1 MRVLIVDDEPPARA
15 RLKRLLAVHPH
26 IEVVGEA
33 SDAAEALAAVASLQ
47 PELLLLDV
55 QMPGGSGLDVAAS
68 LADPA
73 PRIVFVTAF
82 DDYAVP
88 AFDAAALDYLLKPV
102 DPARLARSIER
113 WLSAAPTAQRRPP
126 PQRLLIP
133 ERGRTR
139 VIETAG
145 IVRLEAADNYVEVH
159 TQAQGMVLMRRT
171 LAALV
176 DDLGPQFLRV
186 HRRHAVALAQV
197 DSLQAG
203 EHGEALLRLRDGQQL
218 PVSRGWRET
227 LVDALRQEFRSP
239 DAAAAPTLP
248 VSGRKG

>member
-15 RLKRLLAVHPH
+15 RLKRLLAVYPQ

-33 SDAAEALAAVASLQ
+33 GDAAEALAAVAALR

-68 LADPA
+68 LPDPA

-82 DDYAVP
+82 DHYALP

-102 DPARLARSIER
+102 DPARLAHSIQR
-113 WLSAAPTAQRRPP
+113 WSAVPAPTARRPP
-126 PQRLLIP
+126 PARLLIP
-133 ERGRTR
+133 ERGRTL

-145 IVRLEAADNYVEVH
+145 IVRIEAADNYVELH
-159 TQAQGMVLMRRT
+159 TLTQGSVLMRRT

-176 DDLGPQFLRV
+176 ADLGPGFVRI

-197 DSLQAG
+197 VSIQPG
-203 EHGEALLRLRDGQQL
+203 ERGDALLRLRDGGEL
-218 PVSRGWRET
+218 PVSRPWRAT
-227 LVDALRQEFRSP
+227 LNAALADRSP
-239 DAAAAPTLP
+239 
-248 VSGRKG
+248 R